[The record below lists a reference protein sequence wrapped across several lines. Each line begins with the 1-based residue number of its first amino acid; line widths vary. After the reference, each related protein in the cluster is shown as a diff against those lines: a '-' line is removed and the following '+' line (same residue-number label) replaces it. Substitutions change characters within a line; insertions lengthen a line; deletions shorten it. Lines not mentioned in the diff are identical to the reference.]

1 MDTRILL
8 RIFLRTYL
16 VGATFNTKGM
26 QNVGLAYVME
36 PGLRA
41 LHAGNSV
48 LLKQARGR
56 YLKHYNS
63 HPFWTPLL
71 VGIFLSMEKKIAL
84 GLLSGDILPKLRSTT
99 VYTLSALGDSFFGG
113 SFLVLW
119 SLVCANLAV
128 AGRIWLLLAWICL
141 CLGALQLFKAYTF
154 GRGYAQ
160 GLSFLQRLKSW
171 NLIDW
176 GRRLKFAN
184 ALLVALFV
192 VQVSPEGGAWVVVWA
207 LGAGLLALASALR
220 AKNRILVLAVVALFG
235 LTIPWDSILA
245 FISSM

>member
-8 RIFLRTYL
+8 QIFLRTYL

-26 QNVGLAYVME
+26 QNVGLAYIMD

-41 LHAGNSV
+41 LYGTDPAA
-48 LLKQARGR
+48 LKRARGR
-56 YLKHYNS
+56 YLKHYNT
-63 HPFWTPLL
+63 HPYWTPLL
-71 VGIFLSMEKKIAL
+71 AGIFLSMEKKIAL
-84 GLLSGDILPKLRSTT
+84 GMLPADILPKLRSTT

-119 SLVCANLAV
+119 SLVGVNLA
-128 AGRIWLLLAWICL
+128 AGGQIGLLALWVVL
-141 CLGALQLFKAYTF
+141 CLGSLQFFKMYTF

-176 GRRLKFAN
+176 GQRLKLAN
-184 ALLVALFV
+184 GVLVALFLL
-192 VQVSPEGGAWVVVWA
+192 QVAPGGGLWTLAWA
-207 LGAGLLALASALR
+207 AGGSLLALGSVLR
-220 AKNRILVLAVVALFG
+220 TRDRSLFLAALVLGGLVA
-235 LTIPWDSILA
+235 PWERILA
-245 FISSM
+245 FVSM